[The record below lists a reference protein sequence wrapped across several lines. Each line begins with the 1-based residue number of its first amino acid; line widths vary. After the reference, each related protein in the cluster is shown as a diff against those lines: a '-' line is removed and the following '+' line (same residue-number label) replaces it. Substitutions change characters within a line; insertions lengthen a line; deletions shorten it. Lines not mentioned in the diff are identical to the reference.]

1 MTIGVF
7 DSGLGGLT
15 AVKSLLSLTNCDIVY
30 LGDTLR
36 VPYGDKERSELLMCA
51 ESDINFLLSKGVDCV
66 LIACGSVS
74 SSVDKEFLSKFSVPV
89 FEVLTP
95 AVEKAIKTSQ
105 NKKIGIIATAASIRA
120 GAFERLLK
128 ESDQNIEV
136 FPVACPKLVP
146 LIEGGKFKENDDEI
160 KNALKEYLS
169 PLKENKIDTLI
180 LGCTHY
186 PLLKNPILNFLG
198 DVNLIDIGCE
208 AAKKIEISDKIGDRT
223 LSFYVSG
230 DAEVFKTN
238 AEHFLNFK
246 VEKVEKAVL

>member
-15 AVKSLLSLTNCDIVY
+15 AVKSLLSLTKCDIVY

-36 VPYGDKERSELLMCA
+36 VPYGDKERRELLKCA
-51 ESDINFLLSKGVDCV
+51 EDDINFLLSKGVDCV

-74 SSVDKEFLSKFSVPV
+74 SSIDKAFLEKFPVPV

-95 AVEKAIKTSQ
+95 AVEKALESTK

-120 GAFERLLK
+120 GAFERLIK
-128 ESDQNIEV
+128 EKDEGATVYPI
-136 FPVACPKLVP
+136 ACPKLVP
-146 LIEGGKFKENDDEI
+146 LIESGKFREDNSETK
-160 KNALKEYLS
+160 KALKEYLL
-169 PLKENKIDTLI
+169 PLKEKGIDTLI

-186 PLLKNPILNFLG
+186 PLLKNAISDILGN
-198 DVNLIDIGCE
+198 VNLIDIGFE
-208 AAKKIEISDKIGDRT
+208 AARKISYTDGERK

-230 DAEVFKTN
+230 DTDAFLKN
-238 AEHFLNFK
+238 AESFLGFK
-246 VEKVEKAVL
+246 VEKIEKAVL